1 MIILRCILQNKP
13 ASPSKKIYPTPP
25 PPPLEKSRP
34 HRQATQPIVNNLN
47 PVGIN

>member
-13 ASPSKKIYPTPP
+13 ASPSKIIYPT
-25 PPPLEKSRP
+25 PLEKSRP